1 MNITDLEDFST
12 GYADAEEDLLEN
24 DFDLVATLAFF
35 RATKSLEPY
44 EEGYYLKLKEEEERL
59 QKVYLKHWTKT
70 KELNQ

>member
-1 MNITDLEDFST
+1 MIDIEEFSL
-12 GYADAEEDLLEN
+12 GYADAEEDMLET
-24 DFDLVATLAFF
+24 DFDLVATLAFL
-35 RATKSLEPY
+35 RSCKALDPY